1 MGNHKIK
8 KLLLEEL
15 KATGYCRS
23 VWAGSCVLCS
33 FEIKHRDLIVKP
45 VGDVLPSRWYH
56 ARCLE
61 KWLKAEGDRRAQAGR
76 VAGGRRKSLANKGKK

>member
-8 KLLLEEL
+8 KLLLDDL
-15 KATGYCRS
+15 KKSGYCRS
-23 VWAGSCVLCS
+23 VWSGKCVLCS

-56 ARCLE
+56 AKCLE
-61 KWLKAEGDRRAQAGR
+61 AWLKVEGDRRAAAGR
-76 VAGGRRKSLANKGKK
+76 VAGGRRRSLANKGKK